1 MEAKNISK
9 LVEAAQKG
17 DNDAFEK
24 LYYATNKS
32 GYFLAYNITHDEE
45 AAKDILQDSYINAFI
60 NIKSLKKK
68 EKFQKWFNVIV
79 VNGSKNYIIKNKP
92 NIFSEYDG
100 EKDFTFDDEMMNDDF
115 IPEKSL
121 DNKEIRKML
130 KEIIDSL
137 PDDQRLCVLM
147 YYYQQMDT
155 KSIAKQLCIAE
166 GTVRSRLYY
175 GRLYIKKK
183 VEALEKN
190 GIKLYGAMPVPLAI
204 WALKS
209 AGSSTLT
216 SGTYAAIYKS
226 ITLSAG
232 KAAAGTVTTAIGTKL
247 FIGGISAAVIIVA
260 GVLGINYIQNK
271 QPKEVQNQTVQATVE
286 ETEPASM
293 QNGLPTI
300 ATEST
305 EHITQMP
312 THPTEQTEAHTNQSF
327 PGQQTQQ
334 EIITTYHYQTQATE
348 AFTEPVN
355 EVKEKIVTFDYKVYE
370 NKVTIVKYTGNE
382 TNVVVPSTIEGM
394 AVNAVG
400 EKAFADNKFITSIYI
415 PDSINEVSDGMF
427 SGCSS
432 LEKVFLSN
440 SIQRIGIYAF
450 AYCNSLKEVN
460 IPNTVTDIGYCAFMN
475 CSSLESLYIPKATIS
490 IGVDAFKGDEKLII
504 KCDKYSYAWQ
514 YAEKYKINYIN

>member
-45 AAKDILQDSYINAFI
+45 AAKDILQDSYINAFT

-68 EKFQKWFNVIV
+68 EKFQQWFNVIV
-79 VNGSKNYIIKNKP
+79 VNKSKNYIIKNKP
-92 NIFSEYDG
+92 NIFSEYDA

-147 YYYQQMDT
+147 YYYQQMDS

-204 WALKS
+204 WALKG
-209 AGSSTLT
+209 AGNSMLTPSSQ
-216 SGTYAAIYKS
+216 SAIYSKVAS
-226 ITLSAG
+226 SVGAAG
-232 KAAAGTVTTAIGTKL
+232 KATATAIGTRL
-247 FIGGISAAVIIVA
+247 LIGGIGAILVVG
-260 GVLGINYIQNK
+260 GVFGINYIGNARLNEAPK
-271 QPKEVQNQTVQATVE
+271 QPVQATE
-286 ETEPASM
+286 EGTKIVSVST
-293 QNGLPTI
+293 LPTI

-305 EHITQMP
+305 EQPTQMP
-312 THPTEQTEAHTNQSF
+312 TQPTEQTDAHTNQSMS
-327 PGQQTQQ
+327 GQQAQQ
-334 EIITTYHYQTQATE
+334 EIITTYNYTTE
-348 AFTEPVN
+348 AQTEPVN
-355 EVKEKIVTFDYKVYE
+355 KAAEKIVTFDFKVYE

-382 TNVVVPSTIEGM
+382 TDVVVPSTIEGM
-394 AVNAVG
+394 AVNAIG
-400 EKAFADNKFITSIYI
+400 EKAFADNKFITSVYI
-415 PDSINEVSDGMF
+415 PAGINEISDGMF

-432 LEKVFLSN
+432 LEKVFLPDSV
-440 SIQRIGIYAF
+440 QKIGIYAF
-450 AYCNSLKEVN
+450 AYCDNLKEVN
-460 IPNTVTDIGYCAFMN
+460 IPSAVDSIGYCAFMD
-475 CSSLESLYIPKATIS
+475 CTSLLSLHIPNVTAS
-490 IGVDAFKGDEKLII
+490 IGIDAFKGDEKLII
-504 KCDKYSYAWQ
+504 KCDKESYACQ
-514 YAEKYKINYIN
+514 YAEKYKINYVN